1 MRRRRLG
8 WLGGVVSGAVM
19 LAGVAW
25 AHITPPVVLMSDRDA
40 IVTLLAGAQRFFVR
54 EVRLSRSEQAQIKQ
68 QTGWTPDEDFYRFYL
83 GRDGQGRLVAVDGEL
98 GDEDGPGHEPALAVA
113 AQIEAV
119 EVLVGRPAGLLL
131 DHRLLRGREPN
142 FADEEPLGAC
152 QERDDRVAVGHQHDR
167 RGDVGR
173 GDAREHHSAGGD
185 DRERSNLS
193 ALHTRASFW
202 IQSSH
207 REITAINA

>member
-8 WLGGVVSGAVM
+8 GLVSGAVM

-83 GRDGQGRLVAVDGEL
+83 GRDGQGRLVAGTIFVTEFTIH
-98 GDEDGPGHEPALAVA
+98 GPV
-113 AQIEAV
+113 
-119 EVLVGRPAGLLL
+119 
-131 DHRLLRGREPN
+131 
-142 FADEEPLGAC
+142 
-152 QERDDRVAVGHQHDR
+152 RVAVGLAPDGKVRGAAVVEVTEETYPWVKPLIDRDFARDYQGQDSRGHFNLTDRLGHLETMPQFYGQVIVGLIQRAALLYELGVLR
-167 RGDVGR
+167 RGD
-173 GDAREHHSAGGD
+173 
-185 DRERSNLS
+185 
-193 ALHTRASFW
+193 AS
-202 IQSSH
+202 
-207 REITAINA
+207 

>member
-83 GRDGQGRLVAVDGEL
+83 GRDGQGRLVAGTIFVTEFTVHGPIRIAVSLGPDGKVRGAAVVEL
-98 GDEDGPGHEPALAVA
+98 TEETYPWVKPLIDRDFARDYAGQDSRGHFHLSDRLGNLEAMPQFYGQVIASLIQRAAL
-113 AQIEAV
+113 
-119 EVLVGRPAGLLL
+119 LY
-131 DHRLLRGREPN
+131 
-142 FADEEPLGAC
+142 
-152 QERDDRVAVGHQHDR
+152 
-167 RGDVGR
+167 DVGVLKR
-173 GDAREHHSAGGD
+173 GDAS
-185 DRERSNLS
+185 
-193 ALHTRASFW
+193 
-202 IQSSH
+202 
-207 REITAINA
+207 

>member
-83 GRDGQGRLVAVDGEL
+83 G
-98 GDEDGPGHEPALAVA
+98 
-113 AQIEAV
+113 
-119 EVLVGRPAGLLL
+119 
-131 DHRLLRGREPN
+131 
-142 FADEEPLGAC
+142 
-152 QERDDRVAVGHQHDR
+152 
-167 RGDVGR
+167 
-173 GDAREHHSAGGD
+173 
-185 DRERSNLS
+185 
-193 ALHTRASFW
+193 
-202 IQSSH
+202 
-207 REITAINA
+207 

>member
-83 GRDGQGRLVAVDGEL
+83 GRDGQGRLVAGTIFVTEFTIH
-98 GDEDGPGHEPALAVA
+98 GPV
-113 AQIEAV
+113 
-119 EVLVGRPAGLLL
+119 
-131 DHRLLRGREPN
+131 
-142 FADEEPLGAC
+142 
-152 QERDDRVAVGHQHDR
+152 RVAVGLAPDGKVRGAAVVEVTEETYPWVKPLIDADFARDYAGQDARGPFRLSDRLSRLDAMPRFYGQVISGLIQRAALLYELGVLR
-167 RGDVGR
+167 RGD
-173 GDAREHHSAGGD
+173 
-185 DRERSNLS
+185 
-193 ALHTRASFW
+193 AS
-202 IQSSH
+202 
-207 REITAINA
+207 